1 MGGRYRLMR
10 VIGEGGM
17 SAMDRRKLAA
27 SLLSAVL
34 ATGTPL
40 AVGLGASGCSGEP
53 RSVDYP
59 LVGTWTEGMMPT
71 DEQAQLARDMDC
83 PEEEIARMR
92 EQGMS
97 QNEFRNVA
105 YAQWGLDY
113 LSRKYDGQAF
123 RALWLAKPE
132 PLGRGNY
139 ILAATVVGGPLDG
152 EKVELSFSEHGAMGD
167 SYWAMLHEGDWE
179 AYVEGALAPVVSDL
193 PEGTCVAA
201 AHAAVSAD
209 TRGTLGPSDAFEDHV
224 DEISGAVLVYVLPSA
239 EMPDA
244 DYDAL
249 VDDLVGALAGSGARG
264 FLKVARL
271 ASVPEG
277 VDLPSEEQPWKLV
290 DDGMCERVVEA
301 NVYHTGE
308 VDYLADGREAG

>member
-1 MGGRYRLMR
+1 L
-10 VIGEGGM
+10 VAI
-17 SAMDRRKLAA
+17 AA
-27 SLLSAVL
+27 GA
-34 ATGTPL
+34 PL
-40 AVGLGASGCSGEP
+40 AGALGAPACAREP
-53 RSVDYP
+53 RTESYP
-59 LVGTWTEGMMPT
+59 LIGTWTEGMKPT
-71 DEQAQLARDMDC
+71 DEQVQLARDMGC
-83 PEEEIARMR
+83 SEEEIARMQ

-97 QNEFRNVA
+97 QNEFENVA
-105 YAQWGLDY
+105 YAQWGIDY
-113 LSRKYDGQAF
+113 LSWKYDGQAF

-152 EKVELSFSEHGAMGD
+152 EKVELSFSEHGVMGD

-179 AYVEGALAPVVSDL
+179 AYVGGVLAPVVSDL
-193 PEGTCVAA
+193 PEGTCVVA

-249 VDDLVGALAGSGARG
+249 VDDLIGALAGSGARG

-308 VDYLADGREAG
+308 VEYLADGREAG